1 MMHISND
8 YLASRAIISG
18 MDLSKAGYDKVYFET
33 NENLVDMYKEVDFLD
48 KDVLTVLASS
58 DQFFLANYLG
68 ARKVYSFDKNILAL
82 YYYYMRKWTLSI
94 NKEMYPY
101 ELLDDNYIWL
111 AKLLSKVKPEK
122 REELIALKFWKQ
134 HLSDTSRVHSLF
146 HDDEVDGKTIFKS
159 INSIGSVADRENNF
173 LNINLFDSVDMHDKC
188 DIAMISNIPEWAKT
202 DIQMTN
208 LSNNLYSLLRNNGIV
223 LCSRFHEFPERAEKE
238 RRIFEA
244 NFEFHDYGKNV
255 GYCYI
260 KK

>member
-1 MMHISND
+1 MSRGPLRRGLQNSDKLIRKRRIRTLNYFDVGQADSIFVKQND
-8 YLASRAIISG
+8 NTVLI
-18 MDLSKAGYDKVYFET
+18 DAGNNADGEKI
-33 NENLVDMYKEVDFLD
+33 VDFLD

-122 REELIALKFWKQ
+122 REEFLALKFWKQ

-146 HDDEVDGKTIFKS
+146 HDDEVDGKTMFKS

-173 LNINLFDSVDMHDKC
+173 LNINLF
-188 DIAMISNIPEWAKT
+188 
-202 DIQMTN
+202 
-208 LSNNLYSLLRNNGIV
+208 LS
-223 LCSRFHEFPERAEKE
+223 K
-238 RRIFEA
+238 
-244 NFEFHDYGKNV
+244 
-255 GYCYI
+255 
-260 KK
+260 